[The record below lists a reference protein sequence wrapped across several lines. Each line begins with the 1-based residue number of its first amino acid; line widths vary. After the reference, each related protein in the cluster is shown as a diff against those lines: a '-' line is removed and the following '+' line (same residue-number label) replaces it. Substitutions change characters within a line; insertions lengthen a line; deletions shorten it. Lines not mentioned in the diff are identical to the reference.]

1 MTRFFAR
8 GSPRGNLPLLLL
20 AAEEGSQEMFDA
32 VLGALDRVAKVAM
45 SLYGSGTRQQDP
57 TEHSGGRGV
66 ALKLPVKAEGSPL
79 LFCISITGELPQN
92 LEIELCQVEA

>member
-1 MTRFFAR
+1 
-8 GSPRGNLPLLLL
+8 
-20 AAEEGSQEMFDA
+20 MFDA

-79 LFCISITGELPQN
+79 LFCISITGELRQN
-92 LEIELCQVEA
+92 LEIELCKVEALAVRSRAAC